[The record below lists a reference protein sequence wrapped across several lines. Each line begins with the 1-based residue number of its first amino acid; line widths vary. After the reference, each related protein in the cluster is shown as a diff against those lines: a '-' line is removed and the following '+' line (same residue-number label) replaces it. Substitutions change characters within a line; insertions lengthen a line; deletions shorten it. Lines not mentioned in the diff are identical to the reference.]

1 MPKII
6 YERGKRMALSKHKNK
21 LQRDLTDMKKIWR
34 DPMLLTTIIF
44 VIIILLIFI
53 LFPLFSV
60 LKESFITKQGLTFQ
74 SYAATFKNS
83 QFRGTLKNT
92 LVLGTV
98 VGALSTVIGFIFAY
112 ADSYIKSHFKGLFKV
127 VSILPI
133 ISPPFVLALSAIML
147 FGQRGLITMRLLHI
161 ENANIYGFKGL
172 VIVQTM
178 TFFPVAYLLLTGLL
192 KHIDPALE
200 EAARNMGA
208 SRWKTFATVTL
219 PLMAPG
225 IANSFLLTFIET
237 VADFSNPMVIGGDYS
252 TLATQIYLQA
262 IGNYDMQG
270 GATVAVILL
279 ALTILLFII
288 EKYWIERKSY
298 ITVTG
303 KASRERELISEK
315 KIVFPIDVFCLLI
328 TIFVLS
334 FYVLIPIGG
343 LFKIWGV
350 NYSLTLNHFKYVF
363 ELGLKPLRDTTFLA
377 TVSTPIS
384 GILSMIIAFLIV
396 RKRFYG
402 RGFVEFTSLLAMA
415 VPGTV
420 IGIGYILAYNTK
432 PLVLTGTAA
441 ILIIAFIMRSLPVG
455 VRSGVAALQQIDP
468 AIEEAASDLGADT
481 TKVFTSVTLPL
492 IKPAFFSGLVYTFV
506 RSMTAVSAVIFLVS
520 ARYSLL
526 TVQILSQVDAGRFG
540 VAAAFST
547 ILIVIVFIAISIMY
561 FLLSKMGISR
571 EEL

>member
-1 MPKII
+1 
-6 YERGKRMALSKHKNK
+6 MALNRHRNK
-21 LQRDLTDMKKIWR
+21 LQRDLTDMKKILR

-60 LKESFITKQGLTFQ
+60 LKESFITKQGLSFQ

-98 VGALSTVIGFIFAY
+98 VGALSTIIGFIFAY

-279 ALTILLFII
+279 ALTILLFIV

-315 KIVFPIDVFCLLI
+315 KIVFPIDLFCILI
-328 TIFVLS
+328 TIFVLA
-334 FYVLIPIGG
+334 FYILIPIGG

-384 GILSMIIAFLIV
+384 GVLSMIIAFLIV

-432 PLVLTGTAA
+432 PLVLTGTAT